1 MTSTGGGGLGTVVV
15 ELATAASI
23 VAEVELLLLLLIF
36 ADDNVDVVPLGVTDD
51 GWMDAV
57 DVKDVDVV
65 VDFSSGAAGS

>member
-1 MTSTGGGGLGTVVV
+1 VGASELDCFSTVLYFGFFTV
-15 ELATAASI
+15 S
-23 VAEVELLLLLLIF
+23 
-36 ADDNVDVVPLGVTDD
+36 DDNVDVVPLGVTDD